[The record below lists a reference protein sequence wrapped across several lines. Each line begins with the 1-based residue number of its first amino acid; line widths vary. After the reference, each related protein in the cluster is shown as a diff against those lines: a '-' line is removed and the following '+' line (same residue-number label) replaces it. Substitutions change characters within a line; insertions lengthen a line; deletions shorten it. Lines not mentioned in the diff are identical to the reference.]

1 MRRFGHAITVPL
13 RLVSQPVALVVAALL
28 LLGAWGL
35 VVLSQAG
42 EAGRDARSN
51 LLLTANALAR
61 AADAP
66 FMPFAEQA
74 QTIRA
79 ADFASRDRVAATTR
93 LLQLQS
99 LLPGTGVTFMVD
111 ASGRL
116 LSASTPFTADDSNV
130 AAADWFHSAMTG
142 GSISL
147 ELQALGQPW
156 LGVTDGVVLWRA
168 VRDAKGATV
177 GVVGAALPLASLQRL
192 AARGWL
198 PSGMRIE
205 WLGMDN
211 KPVLTWPRETGAA
224 PAQEA
229 SGWADR
235 LILGI
240 DRMVVGTP
248 DLAATVPLQYLDA
261 SIVTTV
267 DDAEVLRGR
276 PLLGYSVAALGGY
289 LVAVWLACL
298 VLAGSARSG
307 RRASAGSPAGHGFG
321 SDWQCEMDS
330 HGAIVAVHG
339 FAPPILQEHVG
350 QRLPAGIGL
359 AAGAAVT
366 RQIDEALAGRIR
378 LDGCIVPLHHDEAQE
393 RFHRLTIEP
402 LENGRFLCSGRDVTA
417 QYRAEAAAEAAAQ
430 ACSTAEAAAA
440 AATQEQERVLAS
452 LGHDIRTPM
461 TTIMGICGLMLEGD
475 LEQEHRVWLE
485 KMQAS
490 GQALLGM
497 LNGLLDL
504 TASETDRASIHPE
517 PVDVASLVLE
527 VAEVLVP
534 QARDKGLELRVRC
547 DDQLRGE
554 WLIDPARLRQVLFN
568 LISNAVKFTSGG
580 LVEVRASPGTDT
592 PARLRISIS
601 DTGPGIDAADREL
614 IFERFKRGRD
624 PVSASRPGIGLGL
637 ALSRESAELMGGT
650 LTLESALGIGS
661 EFTLTVPAE
670 RVAPTDSQAPFA
682 GRTALI
688 VAEENAATRAA
699 AVQLGE
705 LGLVVEIA
713 PDGFLGL
720 ALAERL
726 DAQRGAVD
734 LVVLQGNLVSMPAEV
749 FLLRLRATAFG
760 RRASVVWIGAGAA
773 DVDVDAAVPAPADP
787 YQIVAAA
794 RQLLG
799 ARASLEAL
807 EPDAVIAGGGRVLL
821 VEDDRTTQTVVA
833 TALSRRGFA
842 VFVAGNGPDAVR
854 LAANDSFDA
863 ILMDLHM
870 PGMDGFT
877 AVRQI
882 RALPGRAGTL
892 PIMAL
897 TAFHGSKMRQRCM
910 EAGFTAA
917 LEKPINIARLE
928 ATLRRWTVGS
938 PASEPRARA
947 ADIDPADYDADVSAA
962 FVEEMVA
969 VIGLDRARACVS
981 EFIANAAAH
990 CRSLEE
996 LLPGWER
1003 QAIVRHCQ
1011 ELANLADTCGA
1022 IGLQEV
1028 MEELADAV
1036 SRDDR
1041 RTAETLIGRLH
1052 TTALR
1057 LPAAMAACLDDV
1069 ARRWGPGKQAA

>member
-1 MRRFGHAITVPL
+1 MKRFGQAITVPL

-51 LLLTANALAR
+51 LLVTANALAR

-66 FMPFAEQA
+66 FVPFAEQA
-74 QTIRA
+74 QTVRA
-79 ADFASRDRVAATTR
+79 ADFAVHDRVAATAR
-93 LLQLQS
+93 MLQLQS

-111 ASGRL
+111 PSGRL
-116 LSASTPFTADDSNV
+116 LSASAPFV
-130 AAADWFHSAMTG
+130 AEDGNIATADWFRGAMAS

-147 ELQALGQPW
+147 ELQSLDHPW
-156 LGVTDGVVLWRA
+156 LGTTDGVVLWRA
-168 VRDAKGATV
+168 VRDAKGVTV
-177 GVVGAALPLASLQRL
+177 GVVGAVLPSATMVRL

-198 PSGMRIE
+198 PAGTRIE
-205 WLGMDN
+205 WLGMN
-211 KPVLTWPRETGAA
+211 NRPVLQWPHPGIIA
-224 PAQEA
+224 PPERP

-240 DRMVVGTP
+240 DRLLVGSP
-248 DLAATVPLQYLDA
+248 EWSATVPLQYLDA
-261 SIVTTV
+261 SIVATV
-267 DDAEVLRGR
+267 RDGDVVRGR
-276 PLLGYSVAALGGY
+276 PMLGYSVAALGGY
-289 LVAVWLACL
+289 LIAVWLACL
-298 VLAGSARSG
+298 VLVGSPPRDANARS
-307 RRASAGSPAGHGFG
+307 RAPAGHDFG
-321 SDWQCEMDS
+321 SDWQCELDA
-330 HGAIVAVHG
+330 HGTMTAVHG
-339 FAPPILQEHVG
+339 FAPTGLHERLG
-350 QRLPAGIGL
+350 RRLPAALGL
-359 AAGAAVT
+359 AAGSPIT
-366 RQIDEALAGRIR
+366 RQIDEALSARTR
-378 LDGCIVPLHHDEAQE
+378 LDGAVVPMSHDETQQ

-402 LENGRFLCSGRDVTA
+402 LENGRFLCTGRDITS
-417 QYRAEAAAEAAAQ
+417 QFRAEAAAEAAAQ
-430 ACSTAEAAAA
+430 ACRAAEATATAAA
-440 AATQEQERVLAS
+440 HEQERVLAS

-475 LEQEHRVWLE
+475 LEQEHRSWLE
-485 KMQAS
+485 KMQSS

-504 TASETDRASIHPE
+504 TASEADRVSIHPE

-568 LISNAVKFTSGG
+568 LISNAVKFTTTG
-580 LVEVRASPGTDT
+580 LVEVRAAPGTET
-592 PARLRISIS
+592 PAKLRISIS
-601 DTGPGIDAADREL
+601 DTGPGIDAADRAL

-670 RVAPTDSQAPFA
+670 RVVPTDSNAPFA

-688 VAEENAATRAA
+688 VAEEDAAIRAA

-705 LGLVVEIA
+705 LGLVVETA

-734 LVVLQGNLVSMPAEV
+734 LVVLQGNLIGMPAEV

-773 DVDVDAAVPAPADP
+773 DVDIDAAVPVPADP
-787 YQIVAAA
+787 YQVVAAA

-807 EPDAVIAGGGRVLL
+807 EPDAVIAGGGRILL
-821 VEDDRTTQTVVA
+821 VEDDKTTQTVVA

-842 VFVAGNGPDAVR
+842 VFVAANGTEAVR

-863 ILMDLHM
+863 ILMDLNM

-877 AVRQI
+877 AVREI
-882 RALPGRAGTL
+882 RALPGRPATL

-917 LEKPINIARLE
+917 LEKPINIDRLD
-928 ATLRRWTVGS
+928 ATLRRWTVGTN
-938 PASEPRARA
+938 PAEPPATTA
-947 ADIDPADYDADVSAA
+947 ELDPEGYDADVSAP
-962 FVEEMVA
+962 FLEEMVA
-969 VIGLDRARACVS
+969 VIGLDRARACVA
-981 EFIANAAAH
+981 EFVANAAAR

-996 LLPGWER
+996 LLPGWEH
-1003 QAIVRHCQ
+1003 QAIVRHCE
-1011 ELANLADTCGA
+1011 ELAGMAETCGA
-1022 IGLQEV
+1022 IGLQEA

-1041 RTAETLIGRLH
+1041 ATAEAVFER
-1052 TTALR
+1052 ARDAAVR

-1069 ARRWGPGKQAA
+1069 ARRWGPGKKAA